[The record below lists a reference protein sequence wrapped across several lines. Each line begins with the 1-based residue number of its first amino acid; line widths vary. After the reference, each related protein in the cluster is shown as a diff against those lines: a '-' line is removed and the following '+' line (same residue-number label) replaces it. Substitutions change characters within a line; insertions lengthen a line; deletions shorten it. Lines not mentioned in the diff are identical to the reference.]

1 MKNTCTKCQQEMELH
16 YETVTHTLG
25 KREISVHHVPLYVCP
40 SCQQSSY
47 VMSQRLEWQLEEA
60 YRHHQT
66 EIFFKG
72 E

>member
-1 MKNTCTKCQQEMELH
+1 MKKICSQCQQEMELH

-25 KREISVHHVPLYVCP
+25 KREISVHKVPLHVCP
-40 SCQQSSY
+40 SCQSSSY

-60 YRHHQT
+60 YRHQQT

-72 E
+72 D